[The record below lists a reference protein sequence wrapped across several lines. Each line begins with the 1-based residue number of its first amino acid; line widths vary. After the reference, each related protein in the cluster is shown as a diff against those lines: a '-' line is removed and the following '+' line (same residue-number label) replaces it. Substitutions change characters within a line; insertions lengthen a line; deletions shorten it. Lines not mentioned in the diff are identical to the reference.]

1 MKIES
6 IMLAIALVSAAVA
19 VIVSKVEP
27 STLNNI
33 AREVAHKAP
42 MVIMRQ

>member
-19 VIVSKVEP
+19 VIVSKIEP
-27 STLNNI
+27 SFVNNMV
-33 AREVAHKAP
+33 REVAHQAP